1 MWTTAFLRY
10 IAIYTEEY
18 PGEIQQML
26 KYCEII
32 RDLAQRKIGL
42 AWSNYDQN
50 FRLLRENIPIPWD
63 RIHTEFWIKAATA
76 TVPDPSRQQSKPFR
90 AQQDT
95 RPKCLDRTC
104 WKFNKRGH
112 CGIQT
117 CKFDHKCGFCR
128 GNQMLKYCEIIR
140 DLAQRKIGL
149 AWSNYDQNF
158 RLLRENIPIP
168 WDRIHTEFWIKAATA
183 TVPDPSRQQSKP
195 FRAKQDTRPKCLDRT
210 CWKFNKRGHCGI
222 QTCKFDHK
230 CGFCRGN
237 HSAIRCTQHSKPD
250 KPSNPNGT
258 LSQPPTT
265 GGHNR
270 QPNRPNT

>member
-1 MWTTAFLRY
+1 MTSDTHQQGISFDSLSYQYAEPIITPISSQISSKIKKKIWKKRFIDLGLLLPKTNFAPESQKFALEVGPNADINLVPKTKQRKIFSVEMWTTSFLRY
-10 IAIYTEEY
+10 IAIYTEKY
-18 PGEIQQML
+18 PGEIHQML

-90 AQQDT
+90 AQHDT
-95 RPKCLDRTC
+95 RPK
-104 WKFNKRGH
+104 F
-112 CGIQT
+112 
-117 CKFDHKCGFCR
+117 
-128 GNQMLKYCEIIR
+128 
-140 DLAQRKIGL
+140 
-149 AWSNYDQNF
+149 
-158 RLLRENIPIP
+158 
-168 WDRIHTEFWIKAATA
+168 
-183 TVPDPSRQQSKP
+183 
-195 FRAKQDTRPKCLDRT
+195 LDRT

-250 KPSNPNGT
+250 KSSNPNGT
-258 LSQPPTT
+258 PSQPPTT